1 MRRAPARPVRACFAR
16 QRCTVPKVPLETP
29 HSTLH
34 SSHCHSSHFTLRTYT
49 SHSTLHLFSSELF
62 SPHLSSSHLISSH
75 LFLICHL
82 SSTAQPE
89 HCSTFLISSKLLST
103 HLSSSACHKAFA
115 ARDKSLAHKNE
126 CAEKLLHT
134 EAWDTDAFTQKS
146 LYTKKASAH
155 EKRLH
160 TARF

>member
-34 SSHCHSSHFTLRTYT
+34 SSHCTLHTSHFAL
-49 SHSTLHLFSSELF
+49 TLHTPHFISS
-62 SPHLSSSHLISSH
+62 HLSSSHLISALLISSH
-75 LFLICHL
+75 LISSLLICHL

-134 EAWDTDAFTQKS
+134 EA
-146 LYTKKASAH
+146 
-155 EKRLH
+155 
-160 TARF
+160 

>member
-1 MRRAPARPVRACFAR
+1 MHAPCASQACACVLCATAMHCSKGPARN
-16 QRCTVPKVPLETP
+16 
-29 HSTLH
+29 STLH
-34 SSHCHSSHFTLRTYT
+34 TPLFTLHSSHFTLRTYT

-75 LFLICHL
+75 LISSLLICHL

-134 EAWDTDAFTQKS
+134 EA
-146 LYTKKASAH
+146 
-155 EKRLH
+155 
-160 TARF
+160 